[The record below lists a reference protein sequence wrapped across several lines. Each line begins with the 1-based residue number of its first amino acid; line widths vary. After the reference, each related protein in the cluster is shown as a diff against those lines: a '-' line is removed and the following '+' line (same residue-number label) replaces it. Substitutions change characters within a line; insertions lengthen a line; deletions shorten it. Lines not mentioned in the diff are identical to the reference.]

1 MPAGRRWQGKPTHF
15 HSSRRRLRLTDPAV
29 RGRSRCRPW
38 GKPTHRRR
46 LPLVRGE
53 SQPAVR
59 GSLGPQPAE
68 APSSPPAPAVVWSSP
83 PAAAVIC
90 QASRLWSRQP
100 AAAVLTSQPAVAEF
114 DQTVTKVFLTVF
126 ECLAPEGS

>member
-1 MPAGRRWQGKPTHF
+1 MGK
-15 HSSRRRLRLTDPAV
+15 A
-29 RGRSRCRPW
+29 
-38 GKPTHRRR
+38 THRQR

-68 APSSPPAPAVVWSSP
+68 APSSPPAPAVEWSSP

-90 QASRLWSRQP
+90 QASRLWYRQP
-100 AAAVLTSQPAVAEF
+100 AAAVLTSQPVEAVF
-114 DQTVTKVFLTVF
+114 DQTVTKVFLSTV
-126 ECLAPEGS
+126 CVCV